1 MYKHKARV
9 DNDAQSI
16 GYDIEFEYD
25 DETKDEEAAA
35 AHFPNILCIIMYDLL
50 DSEASLVS
58 RLSSHRRI
66 QFMWKYIFVGSTS
79 FSRFRAKCK
88 CVQRSG
94 NDELLWVSLER
105 VEYSIMHEE

>member
-1 MYKHKARV
+1 MYKARV

-25 DETKDEEAAA
+25 DETKDEETAA
-35 AHFPNILCIIMYDLL
+35 AHFPNVLCIIIYDLP

-58 RLSSHRRI
+58 RLSLHHRI

-79 FSRFRAKCK
+79 FSRSRVKCK
-88 CVQRSG
+88 C
-94 NDELLWVSLER
+94 
-105 VEYSIMHEE
+105 